1 MKKKILL
8 FMLPCLT
15 VLTSCEDYLDRD
27 VETALNETIAFSSY
41 ENAMNVA
48 YSVYGD
54 LPQGLSEIWGSASS
68 AMMAAA
74 TDEAEFTIQT
84 HAVQKFNTGSW
95 LPTDMPDN
103 PLNRYYASIRKVYN
117 FLENADNINYDDVRD
132 NPSQPG
138 TYEARLKDVQQ
149 LKYEV
154 LLLRAFYMFELIKRY
169 GGVPIVKEKLKLDTD
184 YSTLKRNTLEEC
196 VNEII
201 YWCDEVSKEGAL
213 PVKQPDA
220 ELGRLTAGAAK
231 ALKSQVLLFAA
242 SELWNNPSWASGYAH
257 PELISLPA
265 GDRNAR
271 WKAAA
276 DAAKAVI
283 DMSGEAGYALDTYA
297 NLFGTTAFRSKE
309 IIFCRRDAA
318 SNSFEKVN
326 LPISYDLVTGGNC
339 PSQNLVDAFQVKVNA
354 SASENFDWSN
364 PTHKANPYENRDSRL
379 KAFILV
385 NNEWFKERNVEIWA
399 GGRDGA
405 GVRNATPT
413 GYYIKKF
420 VYQWSNLTKNETSV
434 HTWIYTRLAEIY
446 LNYIEALNEYKPG
459 DSDIKKYYDLIRSRA
474 DMPGLPAGLSQDEV
488 RKLIRQERFV
498 ELCFEGKRWFDLRRW
513 MDDETLK
520 QPLRKVDITKLPNG
534 GFTYV
539 AGKLEDRSF
548 EKKMYFY
555 PIPQSELNKLP
566 DWEQNP
572 LW

>member
-15 VLTSCEDYLDRD
+15 VLASCEDYLDRD
-27 VETALNETIAFSSY
+27 VETALNENIAFSSY
-41 ENAMNVA
+41 ENAISVA

-54 LPQGLSEIWGSASS
+54 LPQGLSEIGGS

-84 HAVQKFNTGSW
+84 NSVQKFNTGSW

-103 PLNRYYASIRKVYN
+103 PFNRYYASIRKVYN
-117 FLENADNINYDDVRD
+117 FLDHADDINYDDVRD

-138 TYEARLKDVQQ
+138 VYETRLEDVRQ
-149 LKYEV
+149 LKHEL
-154 LLLRAFYMFELIKRY
+154 LLLRAFYMFELVKRY
-169 GGVPIVKEKLKLDTD
+169 GGIPIVKEKLNIDVD

-201 YWCDEVSKEGAL
+201 YWCDETAKVL
-213 PVKQPDA
+213 PVQQPDA
-220 ELGRLTAGAAK
+220 ELGRLTKVAAK
-231 ALKSQVLLFAA
+231 ALKSQVLLFCA
-242 SELWNNPSWASGYAH
+242 SELWNNPSWAGGYAH

-265 GDRNAR
+265 SDRNAR

-276 DAAKAVI
+276 DAAKEVI
-283 DMSGEAGYALDTYA
+283 ELATGYDLDTYSK
-297 NLFGTTAFRSKE
+297 LFGTTAYQSKE
-309 IIFCRRDAA
+309 IIFCRREDK
-318 SNSFEKVN
+318 SNAFEKVN

-339 PSQNLVDAFQVKVNA
+339 PSQNLVDAFQVKEGSKAVD
-354 SASENFDWSN
+354 FDWSN
-364 PTHKANPYENRDSRL
+364 PAHASNPYANRDSRL
-379 KAFILV
+379 KTFVLV

-420 VYQWSNLTKNETSV
+420 VYPYSNLTTNASSV
-434 HTWIYTRLAEIY
+434 HTWIYIRLAEIY

-459 DSDIKKYYDLIRSRA
+459 DSDIKKYYDMIRKRA
-474 DMPGLPAGLSQDEV
+474 GMPELPANLSPDEV

-513 MDDETLK
+513 MDEETLK
-520 QPLRKVDITKLPNG
+520 QPLRKVDIAKKESG

-539 AGKLEDRSF
+539 PGKLEDRVF

-555 PIPQSELNKLP
+555 PIPQTELNKMP
-566 DWEQNP
+566 DWKQNP

>member
-8 FMLPCLT
+8 FMLLCLT
-15 VLTSCEDYLDRD
+15 ALTSCDDWLDRD

-41 ENAMNVA
+41 ENAINVA

-68 AMMAAA
+68 AMMASA

-84 HAVQKFNTGSW
+84 HAVQKYNTGSW
-95 LPTDMPDN
+95 RPTDMPDN
-103 PLNRYYASIRKVYN
+103 PLNKYYASIRKVYN
-117 FLENADNINYDDVRD
+117 FLEHADNINYDDVRD

-138 TYEARLKDVQQ
+138 AYETRLKDVQQ

-184 YSTLKRNTLEEC
+184 YATLKRNTLEEC

-201 YWCDEVSKEGAL
+201 YWCDEVSKEGTL

-220 ELGRLTAGAAK
+220 ELGRLTSGAAK

-242 SELWNNPSWASGYAH
+242 SELWNNPSWAGGYAH
-257 PELISLPA
+257 PELISLPT
-265 GDRNAR
+265 GDRNER

-276 DAAKAVI
+276 DAAKEVI
-283 DMSGEAGYALDTYA
+283 DMSTEAGYGLDTYA

-339 PSQNLVDAFQVKVNA
+339 PSQNLVDAFQVKVDESTA
-354 SASENFDWSN
+354 VDFDWSN
-364 PTHKANPYENRDSRL
+364 PAYAGNPYANRDSRL
-379 KAFILV
+379 KTFVLV

-420 VYQWSNLTKNETSV
+420 VYPYSNLTTNGTSV
-434 HTWIYTRLAEIY
+434 HTWIYIRLAEIY

-459 DSDIKKYYDLIRSRA
+459 DSDIKTYYDLIRSRA
-474 DMPGLPAGLSQDEV
+474 GMPGLPAGLSQDEV

-513 MDDETLK
+513 MDEETLK
-520 QPLRKVDITKLPNG
+520 QPLRKVDITKQATG

-539 AGKLEDRSF
+539 AGKLEDRVF

-555 PIPQSELNKLP
+555 PIPLTELNKLP

>member
-15 VLTSCEDYLDRD
+15 ALTSCEDYLDRD
-27 VETALNETIAFSSY
+27 VETALNENMAFSSY
-41 ENAMNVA
+41 ENATYVA

-54 LPQGLSEIWGSASS
+54 LPQGLSEIGGS

-84 HAVQKFNTGSW
+84 HSVQKFNTGSW

-103 PLNRYYASIRKVYN
+103 PLNKYYASIRKVYN
-117 FLENADNINYDDVRD
+117 FLDHVDKINYDDVRD

-138 TYEARLKDVQQ
+138 VYEARLEDIRQ
-149 LKYEV
+149 LKNEV

-169 GGVPIVKEKLKLDTD
+169 GGVPIVKEKLNLDID
-184 YSTLKRNTLEEC
+184 YGTLKRNTLEEC

-201 YWCDEVSKEGAL
+201 YWCDETAKENQL

-242 SELWNNPSWASGYAH
+242 SELWNNPSWAGGYAH

-265 GDRNAR
+265 GDRKTR

-283 DMSGEAGYALDTYA
+283 DMAGEAGYELDTYA
-297 NLFGTTAFRSKE
+297 NLFGTTAYKSKE

-339 PSQNLVDAFQVKVNA
+339 PSQNLVDAFQVKEGTEAVD
-354 SASENFDWSN
+354 FDWSN
-364 PTHKANPYENRDSRL
+364 PAHAGNPYASRDSRL
-379 KAFILV
+379 ETFILL
-385 NNEWFKERNVEIWA
+385 NDKWFKERNVEAWA

-420 VYQWSNLTKNETSV
+420 IYAYNDLTKDQKSV

-446 LNYIEALNEYKPG
+446 LNYIEALNEYDPG
-459 DSDIKKYYDLIRSRA
+459 NTDIKKYYDLIRDRA
-474 DMPGLPAGLSQDEV
+474 GMPGLPDDLSQGDV

-513 MDDETLK
+513 MDEETLK
-520 QPLRKVDITKLPNG
+520 QPLRKVDITKKATG

-539 AGKLEDRSF
+539 PGKLEDRAF
-548 EKKMYFY
+548 DKKMYFY

-566 DWEQNP
+566 GWEQNP